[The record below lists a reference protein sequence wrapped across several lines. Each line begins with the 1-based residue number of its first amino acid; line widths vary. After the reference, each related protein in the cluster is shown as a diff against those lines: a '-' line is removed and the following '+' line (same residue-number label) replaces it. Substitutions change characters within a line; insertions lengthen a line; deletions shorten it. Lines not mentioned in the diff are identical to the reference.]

1 VTNDPSAPG
10 GPVAAMYV
18 AIGFL
23 VLAALALRQVDARR
37 RELGEAAELA
47 AA

>member
-1 VTNDPSAPG
+1 
-10 GPVAAMYV
+10 MFV

-37 RELGEAAELA
+37 RELGELGEPVAA
-47 AA
+47 

>member
-1 VTNDPSAPG
+1 
-10 GPVAAMYV
+10 V